1 MQLKWKSQGL
11 ASDSL
16 SIENSVMIF
25 NTSAVPLILDPNN
38 QAIEWLKKSQDKM
51 EVISQRHPK
60 FTNSLE
66 LAVRFG
72 KELLIQEV

>member
-1 MQLKWKSQGL
+1 MQLRWKSLGL

-16 SIENSVMIF
+16 SLENSVMIF
-25 NTSAVPLILDPNN
+25 NTASVPLLLDPNN
-38 QAIEWLKKSQDKM
+38 QAIEWLKKSQEKI
-51 EVISQRHPK
+51 EAISQRHPK

-72 KELLIQEV
+72 KELLIQ

>member
-1 MQLKWKSQGL
+1 MITEGLQLKWKSLGL

-25 NTSAVPLILDPNN
+25 NTSTVPMILDPNN
-38 QAIEWLKKSQDKM
+38 QAIEWLKKNQEKI
-51 EVISQRHPK
+51 EVINQRHPK

-72 KELLIQEV
+72 K